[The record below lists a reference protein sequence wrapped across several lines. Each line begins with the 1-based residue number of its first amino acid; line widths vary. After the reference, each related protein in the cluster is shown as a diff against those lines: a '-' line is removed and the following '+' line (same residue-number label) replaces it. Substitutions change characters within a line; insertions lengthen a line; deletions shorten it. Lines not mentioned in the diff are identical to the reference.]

1 MTKRSKKR
9 RKAREGDYDRKT
21 VTVKD
26 QKDLLVAY
34 HERFV
39 DPRIQFL
46 EEYVFYKKMW
56 PWEKAWY
63 HWLVLRSW
71 FGARWRAFDKM
82 RYART
87 WHKKNDE
94 VVEAQET

>member
-1 MTKRSKKR
+1 MSNRAKKR
-9 RKAREGDYDRKT
+9 RKAREGDYDRKM

-26 QKDLLVAY
+26 QKALLVAY
-34 HERFV
+34 HEKFV

-46 EEYVFYKKMW
+46 EEYVFYKKMK

-63 HWLVLRSW
+63 HWLNLRSW

-82 RYART
+82 RYARKC
-87 WHKKNDE
+87 HKKNDE
-94 VVEAQET
+94 IVEQKT